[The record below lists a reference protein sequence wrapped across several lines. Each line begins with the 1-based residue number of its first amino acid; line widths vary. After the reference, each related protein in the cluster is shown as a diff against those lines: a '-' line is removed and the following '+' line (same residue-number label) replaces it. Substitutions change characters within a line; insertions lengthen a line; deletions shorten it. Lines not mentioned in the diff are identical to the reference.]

1 MKSVAII
8 GAASL
13 TGEKLIEILNSHP
26 KAEVALATSNTF
38 AGKAVSGSNIK
49 YEVLDIQKIKEHDVI
64 FSCLPHGKSMEIL
77 PSLVEA
83 GKLVIDL
90 GADFRT
96 PADVFKKWYG
106 TEHKA
111 KDKTPATYGL
121 SEVFTEEIKGSNFI
135 ANPGCY
141 PTSVLLALAPLL
153 SAKVK
158 LEDINISSLSGYSG
172 AGREQAKKLAEQKG
186 NAFSYKNPYNHQHI
200 GEMEHYASV
209 VSGTPLK
216 LFSFSPTVLC
226 DVFQGMH
233 TTIVGKCMLD
243 SAQQLMEMFDSY
255 YDGQPFIK
263 IHSLK
268 DKQLG
273 IKDVFKSNDC
283 LISLDYNLGNK
294 RLYIISVI
302 DNLVKGASGQAV
314 QNMNLA
320 LGLQATTGLSPN
332 QSNGD
337 CPQSI

>member
-1 MKSVAII
+1 MQKIAII

-13 TGEKLIEILNSHP
+13 TGEKLIEILSSHP
-26 KAEVALATSNTF
+26 KVALTLATSNTF
-38 AGKAVSGSNIK
+38 AGQPVAG
-49 YEVLDIQKIKEHDVI
+49 LDIEYEPLVVQKVKEHDII

-77 PSLVEA
+77 PSLVDE

-96 PADVFKKWYG
+96 PFDVFEKWYT
-106 TEHKA
+106 TEHLA

-121 SEVFTEEIKGSNFI
+121 SEVFAEDIKKSSFI

-141 PTSVLLALAPLL
+141 STSVLLALAPLL
-153 SAKVK
+153 NAKVR
-158 LEDINISSLSGYSG
+158 LEDINICSLSGRSG
-172 AGREQAKKLAEQKG
+172 AGRKQANELGKQKG

-200 GEMEHYASV
+200 GEMEYFASII
-209 VSGTPLK
+209 SGQPFA

-233 TTIVGKCMLD
+233 TTIVAKCEIASADKLKGIYESFYEGK
-243 SAQQLMEMFDSY
+243 
-255 YDGQPFIK
+255 PFVK
-263 IHSLK
+263 IFYHK
-268 DKQLG
+268 DKQLSL
-273 IKDVFKSNDC
+273 KDAVNTNDC
-283 LISLDYNLGNK
+283 LIALDYNSDNK

-320 LGLQATTGLSPN
+320 LGWEQTLGL
-332 QSNGD
+332 
-337 CPQSI
+337 CTA